1 MHHDVGGEGWG
12 NNQLEYNTDELK
24 NAYHTGEGTLNIV
37 AYAEPYG
44 DNYYTSARIH
54 TFDKVYMD
62 YGRVEARMKLPRGQG
77 LWPAFWMLGERFVS
91 IGWPNCGEIDIMEY
105 RGQEPGTIHGTVHG
119 PGYSGG
125 GGIGESY
132 SLFGD
137 TFDDDYHVFAIE
149 RDPQHIS
156 WWVDDELYYRLTP
169 ADIPAGTA
177 WAFEDQFFVI
187 LNLAV
192 GGDYVGSPDPST
204 EFPAT
209 VSVDYVRYYERT
221 EE

>member
-1 MHHDVGGEGWG
+1 MATITTR
-12 NNQLEYNTDELK
+12 Q
-24 NAYHTGEGTLNIV
+24 
-37 AYAEPYG
+37 
-44 DNYYTSARIH
+44 RIH

-77 LWPAFWMLGERFVS
+77 LWPASGCWASALSPLVGLTVVKS
-91 IGWPNCGEIDIMEY
+91 ILWSIEGRNWNDSW
-105 RGQEPGTIHGTVHG
+105 TVHG